1 MSKNDPRGE
10 YVSPEHLEHS
20 RWLALVQLCEM
31 DWGPHVW
38 QDVSVRPEGSTS
50 GFTMEVASCEVLE
63 QGFTEGVGPH
73 PRELLP
79 PGNDFALSVERMA
92 VYLARPFSSTEALSW
107 AEALMGRAGIP
118 VSSLEEVSRDVFYAA
133 PEGAAEVSPAGP
145 AALRTH
151 G

>member
-1 MSKNDPRGE
+1 MSKNDPTGE

-31 DWGPHVW
+31 DGGPHVW

-63 QGFTEGVGPH
+63 QDFAEGLGPH

-79 PGNDFALSVERMA
+79 PGDAFALSVERMA
-92 VYLARPFSSTEALSW
+92 VYLARPFSSTEALGW

-118 VSSLEEVSRDVFYAA
+118 VSSLEEVGREVFYAA
-133 PEGAAEVSPAGP
+133 PEGTAAVPAEGP
-145 AALRTH
+145 TARRPH